1 MREAARYYD
10 GEASGLGN
18 QFLDD
23 FAKTSDR
30 ALENPESGQL
40 VKNRL
45 RRMLFRKFPFA
56 IIYGVEDE
64 NIVVVAVSHQRR
76 EPGYWKDRGR

>member
-1 MREAARYYD
+1 MREAAGYYD
-10 GEASGLGN
+10 SEAPGLGN
-18 QFLDD
+18 QFLND
-23 FAKTSDR
+23 FAQTSGR

-40 VKNRL
+40 VKSDL

-76 EPGYWKDRGR
+76 EPGYWKGRGR